1 MPLLEV
7 DRVSHAYGKHAVVRD
22 LSFNLAP
29 GEIACLLGSSGC
41 GKTTMLRLI
50 AGFEMPSA
58 GRIRLN
64 GTMIA
69 SESTQLPAEQR
80 RIGMVFQDY
89 ALFPHLSIADN
100 IGFGLRQEAAPA
112 RRRRIDEM
120 LELIGL
126 AEHGARYPHELSGG
140 QQQRVALARA
150 LAPQPHLLL
159 LDEPFSN
166 LDVELRERLSLE
178 VRDILKRAGMAAIL
192 VTHDQNEAFAVAD
205 MVGIMREGSIEQW
218 DTPYNLYHRPATRH
232 VADFIGQGVFLPGEV
247 MSRQVVEVELGRLD
261 SEVPL
266 DCGSSC
272 AECQRGCRLD
282 VLLRPDDVIHDDASD
297 VKAEVVTKAFRGAEF
312 LYTLRLA
319 SGAQVLSL
327 VPSHHNHAIG
337 ERIGIRLDV
346 DHVVTFQ
353 QDR

>member
-1 MPLLEV
+1 
-7 DRVSHAYGKHAVVRD
+7 
-22 LSFNLAP
+22 
-29 GEIACLLGSSGC
+29 
-41 GKTTMLRLI
+41 MLRLI
-50 AGFEMPSA
+50 AGFEMPAA
-58 GRIRLN
+58 GSIRLN
-64 GTMIA
+64 GVTIA
-69 SESTQLPAEQR
+69 SAKTQLPAEAR

-100 IGFGLRQEAAPA
+100 IGFGLREQSALAT
-112 RRRRIDEM
+112 RRRIEEM

-126 AEHGARYPHELSGG
+126 SDRGARYPHELSGG

-178 VRDILKRAGMAAIL
+178 VRDILKRANMAAML

-205 MVGIMREGSIEQW
+205 VVGIMREGRIEQW

-247 MSRQVVEVELGRLD
+247 MSRQVVKVELGQLD
-261 SEVPL
+261 SDVPM
-266 DCGSSC
+266 DCGPSC

-282 VLLRPDDVIHDDASD
+282 VLLRPDDVVHDDDSG
-297 VKAEVVTKAFRGAEF
+297 VKAEVIAKAFRGAEF

-337 ERIGIRLDV
+337 EKIGIRLVV
-346 DHVVTFQ
+346 DHVVTFPQ
-353 QDR
+353 G